1 MANQCRRC
9 LPRSGG
15 YCRQRWSKEEILDPV
30 SRVEP
35 DDFGEDRKRRIIDHH
50 SAGRVLHGLIVPAGI
65 KRTDKAGSVETVFV
79 GHPVGDNVVYTVGSV
94 AVVGRLFRDE
104 LLLKLKILL
113 RFILVLVVIT
123 FPTFKPVELRF
134 LRFRYV
140 KMKIK
145 PTQVDLFQ
153 FLDEDLRRPRR
164 LVGLVVDDPERLDL
178 VLRQILHLH
187 AWHRSHAEELRRLKP
202 AMPDNEHVVFIDY
215 HRLHEPEALDA
226 LGDILH
232 LGLWVFLCVVL
243 VRDNV
248 VYVFFVYLHLVSLEA
263 PPAGAELYGL
273 VRSER
278 I

>member
-1 MANQCRRC
+1 MANQSRRC
-9 LPRSGG
+9 FPRGGG

-35 DDFGEDRKRRIIDHH
+35 DDFGEDRKRRIINHH

-113 RFILVLVVIT
+113 RFVLVLVVIT
-123 FPTFKPVELRF
+123 FPTFKPVELRV

-153 FLDEDLRRPRR
+153 FLDEDRRRPWR
-164 LVGLVVDDPERLDL
+164 LVGLVVDDPERPDFF
-178 VLRQILHLH
+178 LRQILDFHTGYRLH
-187 AWHRSHAEELRRLKP
+187 VQELRRFKP
-202 AMPDNEHVVFIDY
+202 AMANDEHIVLIDY
-215 HRLHEPEALDA
+215 NRLYKSEALDA
-226 LGDILH
+226 LGDIFH

-243 VRDNV
+243 VWRNV
-248 VYVFFVYLHLVSLEA
+248 VYVFFIYLHTVSLTA
-263 PPAGAELYGL
+263 LPAGAELYGL